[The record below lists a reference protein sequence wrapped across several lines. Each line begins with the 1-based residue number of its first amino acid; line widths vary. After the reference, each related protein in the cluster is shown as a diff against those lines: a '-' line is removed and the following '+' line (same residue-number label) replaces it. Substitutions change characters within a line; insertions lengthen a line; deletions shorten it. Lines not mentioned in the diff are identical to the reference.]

1 MFLGLKN
8 RQKGRFS
15 AVFRGKRIGFYR
27 KNVIINEAVDGFVLD
42 LYQIRIKSLY
52 NNTII
57 MLIIFLCMVCVK
69 IKSPEIC
76 GAAVKIEYLKGV

>member
-1 MFLGLKN
+1 MFLGLKTA
-8 RQKGRFS
+8 KK
-15 AVFRGKRIGFYR
+15 AVFLLILRGKRIGFYR
-27 KNVIINEAVDGFVLD
+27 KNVIINEAVDGFILD

-76 GAAVKIEYLKGV
+76 GAAVKTEHLKGA